1 MGVNSKSRR
10 SADHIMTMPGFLI
23 RRCNQVAM
31 AIFME
36 ETADYDLTPAQ
47 YGALG
52 LIAAEPGLDQT
63 RLTDRSALDRSSITK
78 CVEKLEQRGA
88 IRREIDAADKR
99 ARCLYPTEAGLAL
112 LDSVNGA
119 VAKAQKRVLA
129 PLGAERAREFLAMLE
144 EVASAH
150 NMSSRVP
157 MKEAE

>member
-1 MGVNSKSRR
+1 
-10 SADHIMTMPGFLI
+10 MPGFLI

-36 ETADYDLTPAQ
+36 ETVDHDLTPAQ

-88 IRREIDAADKR
+88 IRRKVDAADKR

-112 LDSVNGA
+112 LDAVEGA

-129 PLGAERAREFLAMLE
+129 PLGTERARQFLAMLE

-150 NMSSRVP
+150 NASSRVP
-157 MKEAE
+157 MKEPNDVLSASCRKE